1 MGELHLEIIISR
13 MKREYNTNVNV
24 GKPQVVYRET
34 IGKDSTATAVF
45 DKEVA
50 GQRHF
55 AEVTLKLKPLS
66 RGEGNRFRSKLPDGV
81 IPDIFIPSIEKG
93 LTEAL
98 EYGELM
104 GYPVVDVEAVLTGG
118 SYRESNGSELAY
130 KVSAAMACREA
141 FQKGEPYLLEPI
153 MDVEVFVPD
162 AFMGEVIGDINARG
176 GKIESISSKADN
188 QIIGARV
195 PLSKMFGYSTALR
208 SASQGRGNFT
218 MKFSHFDKV

>member
-1 MGELHLEIIISR
+1 
-13 MKREYNTNVNV
+13 
-24 GKPQVVYRET
+24 
-34 IGKDSTATAVF
+34 
-45 DKEVA
+45 
-50 GQRHF
+50 
-55 AEVTLKLKPLS
+55 
-66 RGEGNRFRSKLPDGV
+66 V
-81 IPDIFIPSIEKG
+81 IPDIFIPAIEKG
-93 LTEAL
+93 VTEAL

-104 GYPVVDVEAVLTGG
+104 GYPVVDLEVVLTGG
-118 SYRESNGSELAY
+118 SYKESNGSELAY

-141 FQKGEPYLLEPI
+141 FQKGEPFLLEPI
-153 MDVEVFVPD
+153 MEVEVFVPD
-162 AFMGEVIGDINARG
+162 AFMGEVIGDINSRG